1 MTNKRI
7 VITADRIGTLE
18 QIDYRITRVEAT
30 RKKDLPDE
38 YLYGFPCTYMVDN
51 TLFVATIYK
60 LTAGRTM
67 GRKEF
72 SRTHTL
78 EDCEKEMDGILFD
91 GYGLNRDGSID
102 LSEAPSAYKNI
113 DKVIAEEAD
122 IVEVV
127 VKLLP
132 LGSVKDIRR
141 PIL

>member
-1 MTNKRI
+1 
-7 VITADRIGTLE
+7 
-18 QIDYRITRVEAT
+18 
-30 RKKDLPDE
+30 
-38 YLYGFPCTYMVDN
+38 
-51 TLFVATIYK
+51 
-60 LTAGRTM
+60 
-67 GRKEF
+67 
-72 SRTHTL
+72 
-78 EDCEKEMDGILFD
+78 MDGILFD
-91 GYGLNRDGSID
+91 GYGLDRNGNID